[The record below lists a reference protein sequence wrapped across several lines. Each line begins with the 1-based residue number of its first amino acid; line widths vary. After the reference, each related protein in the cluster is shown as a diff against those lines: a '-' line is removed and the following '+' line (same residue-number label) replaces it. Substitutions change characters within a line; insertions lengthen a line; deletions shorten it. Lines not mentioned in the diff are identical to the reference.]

1 MSPTSIAT
9 SLGNPVVQNLT
20 NADAQ
25 ISENNESQSHMN
37 W

>member
-20 NADAQ
+20 SADAL
-25 ISENNESQSHMN
+25 ISKNNETQTT
-37 W
+37 